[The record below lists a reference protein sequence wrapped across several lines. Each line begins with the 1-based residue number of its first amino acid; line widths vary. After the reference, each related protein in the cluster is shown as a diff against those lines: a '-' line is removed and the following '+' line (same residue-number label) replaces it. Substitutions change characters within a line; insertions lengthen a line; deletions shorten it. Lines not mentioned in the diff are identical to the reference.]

1 MNGIT
6 KSESSRLEKLEVVI
20 KEGQATFVTVGE
32 ALTEI
37 RDHKLYRANY
47 ETFEDYCEDVW
58 GWTASRA
65 RQLSIASAVSKAL
78 PMVTNER
85 AARALAKLPPP
96 KRAGIVQ
103 KIVETGKKVTAAA
116 VNKLAPPKPKA
127 KAVAIVKDGTG
138 IEVPPEILELW
149 NRTADAQEFLSTI
162 SQLRGA
168 LKKAQAEK
176 DILFVETDFTNN
188 LAMLNQ
194 VYVDLAQAKP
204 YAVCPECNGV
214 KPKGCSVCS
223 GRGFVSEFYWIH
235 KVPQETKDL
244 TGRK

>member
-1 MNGIT
+1 MNRIT
-6 KSESSRLEKLEVVI
+6 KTESNRLNKLELII

-37 RDHKLYRANY
+37 RDYKLYRQNY
-47 ETFEDYCEDVW
+47 ETFETYCEDVW
-58 GWTASRA
+58 GWSASRA

-103 KIVETGKKVTAAA
+103 KIVDTGKKVTAAA
-116 VNKLAPPKPKA
+116 VAKLAPPKPKA
-127 KAVAIVKDGTG
+127 TAIIGDGTG
-138 IEVPPEILELW
+138 IEVPPEILDLW
-149 NRTADAQEFLSTI
+149 KRCMADGQEYLSTT
-162 SQLRGA
+162 SCLRGS
-168 LKKAQAEK
+168 LKKSQAEK
-176 DILFVETDFTNN
+176 DLMTVELDFTND
-188 LAMLNQ
+188 LAILNQ
-194 VYVDLAQAKP
+194 LYIDLAQAKP
-204 YAVCPECNGV
+204 YAVCPQCNGV

-223 GRGFVSEFYWIH
+223 GRGFVSEFYWKN
-235 KVPQETKDL
+235 KVPKETKDL